1 MTTFSN
7 YKKYRQ
13 LELRNAWILAG
24 MDKVLLPFLRGAFAA
39 CLMIL
44 AYGVVSHK
52 VEASQNESTRRVDAA
67 TTSQAAYIKSLE
79 TLLAK
84 CLSGGDHPIT
94 VGDEIWF
101 CGATSIGI
109 KK

>member
-1 MTTFSN
+1 MN
-7 YKKYRQ
+7 MPLYRHYRK
-13 LELRNAWILAG
+13 LELRNAWLLAG
-24 MDKVLLPFLRGAFAA
+24 MDTVLLPFLRGAAVA
-39 CLMIL
+39 LVLVL
-44 AYGVVSHK
+44 AYGVLSHT
-52 VEASQNESTRRVDAA
+52 VEANQTASDNRTAA
-67 TTSQAAYIKSLE
+67 KLAGQAAYIKSLE
-79 TLLAK
+79 TILAT

>member
-1 MTTFSN
+1 MNTIN
-7 YKKYRQ
+7 LYRRYRQ
-13 LELRNAWILAG
+13 LELRNAWMLAG
-24 MDKVLLPFLRGAFAA
+24 MDRVLLPFLRGAVLA
-39 CLMIL
+39 CVLIL
-44 AYGVVSHK
+44 AYGVLTHT
-52 VEASQNESTRRVDAA
+52 VEANQTASDNRTAA
-67 TTSQAAYIKSLE
+67 KLSGQAAYIKSLE
-79 TLLAK
+79 TILAK